1 MRAPATNICEYPA
14 ASEGGRGVFEG
25 HLGLGPVGREAQ
37 DDRLHDLGH
46 DAAGLGRVGA
56 GDLGEVPYHGAH
68 PVDVELHLGR
78 RLPLN
83 VSAEL
88 LAKVSEPI
96 LLLLERGPET
106 RLVGKKV
113 VNTPWS
119 GTFGDH
125 QMLDGV
131 RVPTAAEVTWHAP
144 EGPFTYWRGR
154 VTEFKLVR

>member
-1 MRAPATNICEYPA
+1 MSECAPISGPSDGVLRRPATDLADPRSRAAFVVPA
-14 ASEGGRGVFEG
+14 E
-25 HLGLGPVGREAQ
+25 
-37 DDRLHDLGH
+37 
-46 DAAGLGRVGA
+46 AAGLAVLTR
-56 GDLGEVPYHGAH
+56 
-68 PVDVELHLGR
+68 R